1 MKQLR
6 TNSNELFYGNYMKE
20 KEVEFIGKIT
30 AGVTHEVNNVLAS
43 IREISGLLTDIL
55 SITGE
60 DSFPRK
66 EKFQTSLQ
74 KIQNQVQRG
83 VKLTGQL
90 NKFSHLSD
98 NDKSDVDLNEIIEHL
113 IFLTERFARIK
124 NITLQIQPSSKSVT
138 INTNPFLLQMA
149 LFNCIAYLLNH
160 LSNGS
165 EISLGPGKDGSKYS
179 VNIICKGEVIDK
191 TSFLKNSSTSEELLS
206 LNNIMN
212 SLDGVYELDE
222 STHGIIIRLPGCK

>member
-1 MKQLR
+1 
-6 TNSNELFYGNYMKE
+6 MKE
-20 KEVEFIGKIT
+20 KEIAFIGKVT

-55 SITGE
+55 SITTE

-83 VKLTGQL
+83 VKLTSQL

-98 NDKSDVDLNEIIEHL
+98 NDKANVDLNEIIGHL
-113 IFLTERFARIK
+113 IFLTERFARLKDIALK
-124 NITLQIQPSSKSVT
+124 IEPSNKSIT

-149 LFNCIAYLLNH
+149 LFNCITYLINNMV
-160 LSNGS
+160 NGS
-165 EISLGPGKDGSKYS
+165 EISIRPGKDGSNYLI
-179 VNIICKGEVIDK
+179 NISCKGEVIDK
-191 TSFLKNSSTSEELLS
+191 TSIFKDAPKLEELLS
-206 LNNIMN
+206 LNNIMET
-212 SLDGVYELDE
+212 LDGVYELDE
-222 STHGIIIRLPGCK
+222 LTPSIMITLPGIK

>member
-1 MKQLR
+1 M
-6 TNSNELFYGNYMKE
+6 NE
-20 KEVEFIGKIT
+20 KEIKFIGKIT

-43 IREISGLLTDIL
+43 IREISGLMTDIL
-55 SITGE
+55 SITDE
-60 DSFPRK
+60 TSFPRK

-83 VKLTGQL
+83 IKLTCQL

-98 NDKSDVDLNEIIEHL
+98 SSKTDVDVNEIIEHL

-124 NITLQIQPSSKSVT
+124 NIALQIQPIDKSLT
-138 INTNPFLLQMA
+138 IITNPLLLQMA

-160 LSNGS
+160 MANGGEIILCPEKKGS
-165 EISLGPGKDGSKYS
+165 EFIIS
-179 VNIICKGEVIDK
+179 IICKGELLDK
-191 TSFLKNSSTSEELLS
+191 TSIFKDSSSSEELLS
-206 LNNIMN
+206 LHSIME

-222 STHGIIIRLPGCK
+222 SNTAIIIKVPGNK

>member
-1 MKQLR
+1 
-6 TNSNELFYGNYMKE
+6 MKE
-20 KEVEFIGKIT
+20 KEIAFIGKVT

-55 SITGE
+55 SITTE

-83 VKLTGQL
+83 VKLTSQL

-98 NDKSDVDLNEIIEHL
+98 NDKANVDLNEIIEHL
-113 IFLTERFARIK
+113 IFLTERFARLKDIALK
-124 NITLQIQPSSKSVT
+124 IEPSNKSIT

-149 LFNCIAYLLNH
+149 LFNCIAYLINNMA
-160 LSNGS
+160 NGS
-165 EISLGPGKDGSKYS
+165 EISICPGKDGSNYLI
-179 VNIICKGEVIDK
+179 NITCKGEVIDK
-191 TSFLKNSSTSEELLS
+191 TSIFKDSSTSEELLS
-206 LNNIMN
+206 LKNTYGNF
-212 SLDGVYELDE
+212 
-222 STHGIIIRLPGCK
+222 